1 MTTRCT
7 GPSISIHGS
16 YIGQNIAKMGREL
29 TVCVVVLGV
38 LCCLSGVAASGARGP
53 GYRSINGGSNCAA
66 CTVVISLVEQLSEI
80 YNETTVQALDRLCSF
95 LPTKFQNACKAF
107 ANFVGPVLP
116 EFISKEE
123 NPDTI
128 CHALP
133 FCHTDPG
140 HQRCQAYP
148 SPSTGF
154 EFGVRKRREVM
165 KQHGLSVEKADIC
178 NLPGIKEIC
187 DYIDNIFDK
196 HDPGVDVDTDGF
208 STVET
213 LRGTSWRGRD
223 CDDSNG
229 DRHPGARPVMN
240 DVAFDSNCNG
250 IYGSDPTSG
259 KTYEEV
265 LCGGTEQ
272 RGVAVLGDSIS
283 AHFHLP
289 EEWMDARKL
298 SFDVFKHLPFIL
310 ENEIDWPQ
318 MSSATGHGNN
328 SWPEVIQGPID
339 SLYLRLAARNRCNHR
354 DYQNI
359 AVNGADSGSMLGI
372 QKSLSRNPVKDQPLL
387 TLYALVGND
396 VCNGHE
402 DTFADMTTPA
412 EMRNHTMTTLAYL
425 DKVLPMHS
433 HVLLIGLADARILY
447 NSLHDRIHPLGRYRN
462 DFTYSMLY
470 DFLNCLDVSPCR
482 GWLQTNETIRNMTAV
497 RAAELSNVLKDIATT
512 EKSAFSSFNVTY
524 MDCPFEQVLNQWKK
538 QGGEPWQLIEPV
550 DGFHANQQGQ
560 ALIAA
565 AVWEAIEQTSPAA
578 LGQLNPN
585 NANIQKIF
593 GNQGGY

>member
-1 MTTRCT
+1 MW
-7 GPSISIHGS
+7 
-16 YIGQNIAKMGREL
+16 REL
-29 TVCVVVLGV
+29 TLCVFVLGA
-38 LCCLSGVAASGARGP
+38 LCCLSGVEASGSRGS
-53 GYRSINGGSNCAA
+53 GYRAINGGTNCAA
-66 CTVVISLVEQLSEI
+66 CTVVISLTEQLSEI
-80 YNETTVQALDRLCSF
+80 YNETTVKALDRLCSF
-95 LPTKFQNACKAF
+95 LPSNFQIACKAF
-107 ANFVGPVLP
+107 AGFVGPILP
-116 EFISKEE
+116 EIITHEE
-123 NPDTI
+123 NADTI

-133 FCHTDPG
+133 FCYTEPG

-154 EFGVRKRREVM
+154 EFAVRKRREVM
-165 KQHGLSVEKADIC
+165 RQHGITLEKADIC

-187 DYIDNIFDK
+187 EYIDNIFDS
-196 HDPGVDVDTDGF
+196 HEPGVDIDKDGF

-223 CDDSNG
+223 CDDGNG
-229 DRHPGARPVMN
+229 DKHPGARPVMN
-240 DVAFDSNCNG
+240 DIADDSNCNG
-250 IYGSDPTSG
+250 IYGSDPTTG

-265 LCGGTEQ
+265 MCVGTEQ
-272 RGVAVLGDSIS
+272 RGIAVLGDSIS

-298 SFDVFKHLPFIL
+298 SIEVFKHLPFIL
-310 ENEIDWPQ
+310 ENEVDWPQ
-318 MSSATGHGNN
+318 MSSGTGHGNN

-359 AVNGADSGSMLGI
+359 AVNGADSNGMLGI
-372 QKSLSRNPVKDQPLL
+372 QKSLSRDPAKDQPLL

-412 EMRNHTMTTLAYL
+412 QMRNNTMTTLRYL
-425 DKVLPMHS
+425 DKVLPMNS

-447 NSLHDRIHPLGRYRN
+447 NSLHNRIHPLGRYRN

-470 DFLNCLDVSPCR
+470 DYLNCLDVSPCR

-497 RAAELSNVLKDIATT
+497 RAAELSNVLKDIAAT
-512 EKSAFSSFNVTY
+512 EKSAFSAFNITY
-524 MDCPFEQVLNQWKK
+524 MDCPFEQEFANWVK
-538 QGGEPWQLIEPV
+538 QGGEAWQLIEPV
-550 DGFHANQQGQ
+550 DGFHVNQLGQ
-560 ALIAA
+560 ALYAA
-565 AVWEAIEQTSPAA
+565 AIWKHLEANIPFAIGT
-578 LGQLNPN
+578 LNPN
-585 NANIQKIF
+585 NAKIRDIF